1 MQISVTALSTVPMA
15 YDRVKQKVGAM
26 RQDCAVRQVDRGAQR
41 DDWGLRRASRQ
52 LDVPGT
58 TQTQAPAD
66 PQVATSRAARPS
78 VSAFA
83 TGQDK

>member
-41 DDWGLRRASRQ
+41 DDWGLRSASRH
-52 LDVPGT
+52 
-58 TQTQAPAD
+58 
-66 PQVATSRAARPS
+66 
-78 VSAFA
+78 
-83 TGQDK
+83 